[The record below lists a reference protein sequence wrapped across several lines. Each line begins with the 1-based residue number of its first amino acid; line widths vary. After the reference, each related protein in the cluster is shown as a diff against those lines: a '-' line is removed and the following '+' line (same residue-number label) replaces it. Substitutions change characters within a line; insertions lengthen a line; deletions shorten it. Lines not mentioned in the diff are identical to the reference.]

1 MPERERWLA
10 LNDSPFENY
19 SKIGDE
25 SLGGDLI
32 ASESWD
38 A

>member
-1 MPERERWLA
+1 MPERGRWPA

-19 SKIGDE
+19 SMIGDE

-32 ASESWD
+32 ASE